1 MLAAPKVSLKSGKR
15 PHPVTFDDAVDENSN
30 TANTQPSKKRTLEKS
45 STKTP
50 KKADSKTPSKS
61 KRRQSLTSRQS
72 IGGPRQQITQ
82 LTQDKAALLEQVSE
96 LQSIV
101 SQTEQIWKERYALL
115 EDSHTEEI
123 ATLEQQKAQLRQEAD
138 SLRSKNRQYERKLE
152 TLGIDTVSLSE
163 MDTDGTQQEDYRKEV
178 ENRLSELTERLARRK
193 EDVQRRLTQLADKA
207 AAEAEAECEVDAV
220 EDVAEDAIN
229 GEEAVEAAEVEG
241 AAPLSKE
248 MEIQSDPQ
256 GTQEA
261 VAVETGAGVEDA
273 TKDTLHVAHLEGV
286 AETAIAEAEN
296 AVEMAG
302 ADCAEDAAEDA

>member
-30 TANTQPSKKRTLEKS
+30 TANTQPSKRRTLEKS

-50 KKADSKTPSKS
+50 KKDDSKTPSKS

-101 SQTEQIWKERYALL
+101 SQTEQVWKERYALL
-115 EDSHTEEI
+115 EDSRTEEI

-152 TLGIDTVSLSE
+152 TLGIDSVSLSE